1 MIAHATC
8 TVSLNHG
15 VNACRFERALGNVGL
30 NLGSEGLNDNQ
41 VIMAH
46 AFIVRLNAI
55 AESSAGSLRE
65 RLFLKRRTS
74 QNDSNSRYNS
84 PLEQGRWSRPR
95 TQPFPLQIGRLRTAR
110 WFLRCLLFKAATCL
124 SSPTEQ
130 WQAAWGF

>member
-15 VNACRFERALGNVGL
+15 VNACGFEHALGNVGL

-41 VIMAH
+41 VIVTH

-65 RLFLKRRTS
+65 RLFLKRPTS

-84 PLEQGRWSRPR
+84 PLEQER
-95 TQPFPLQIGRLRTAR
+95 
-110 WFLRCLLFKAATCL
+110 
-124 SSPTEQ
+124 
-130 WQAAWGF
+130 